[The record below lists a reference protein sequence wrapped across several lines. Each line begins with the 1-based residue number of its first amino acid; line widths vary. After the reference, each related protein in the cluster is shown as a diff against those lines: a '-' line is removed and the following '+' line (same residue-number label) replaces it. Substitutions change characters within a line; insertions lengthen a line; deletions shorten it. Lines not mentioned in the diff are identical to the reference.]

1 MYDHPEII
9 IHLVI
14 FCVFSTVGQLFIF
27 YTVKKPLLV
36 TLTRELLP
44 YFKYFVIYS
53 LLLLAA
59 SIKMYL
65 LITLTQLEYFDENI
79 YLLVTLTQQNTH
91 RKAIYSLLLLN
102 INIFIQK

>member
-1 MYDHPEII
+1 
-9 IHLVI
+9 
-14 FCVFSTVGQLFIF
+14 
-27 YTVKKPLLV
+27 
-36 TLTRELLP
+36 
-44 YFKYFVIYS
+44 
-53 LLLLAA
+53 
-59 SIKMYL
+59 MYL